1 LGYDG
6 REEKGSCGGGAD
18 ELRSETKGE
27 VSGHEEEVGIFLGK

>member
-6 REEKGSCGGGAD
+6 REEKGGGGAE